1 MPLTS
6 LIHEIFII
14 NAIRRTTRGVAKLEI
29 SEAKARERGGRLW
42 QWQWVA
48 KRGLWPAIETGVFEI
63 EEVVVGAWCQ
73 EFTLVWGL

>member
-1 MPLTS
+1 M
-6 LIHEIFII
+6 
-14 NAIRRTTRGVAKLEI
+14 EI